1 MRRQSVDIDTCLYAR
16 TLYALAGE
24 RIPEENEEII
34 SVLAASMQ
42 QYRVNA
48 LAVQGY
54 ILGPDVD
61 ELNRRLPGMLSYADL
76 PPQKQKRAD
85 MSARVSLEFA
95 SREKNIG

>member
-1 MRRQSVDIDTCLYAR
+1 MRQQSVDIDTCLYAK

-24 RIPEENEEII
+24 RIPEENEEMI

-54 ILGPDVD
+54 VLGPEED
-61 ELNRRLPGMLSYADL
+61 ELNRRLPWMISYTDLSPQEKKKADV
-76 PPQKQKRAD
+76 
-85 MSARVSLEFA
+85 SALVSLEFA
-95 SREKNIG
+95 SREKNVG